1 MLLSDSHSFL
11 FVHIPKNAGS
21 SINQALCPWALAP
34 EQRLANRLLAALGVK
49 VNHYGPW
56 RGRRFRR
63 HSTAQLLRDHLPTDV
78 WQRLFKFA
86 FVRNP
91 WDRLVS
97 QYKYIL
103 QVPAHHRHRLVQK
116 MTFAEFADYWT
127 GGGYASQTAF
137 VTDSTGTVIVDFIG
151 RCENID
157 DDFAHICRQLGVEP
171 NIGHA
176 NRSRR
181 KDYRSYYD
189 AHSRDMVAAR
199 LRDELDMFEYTFD
212 PPASLT
218 RCA

>member
-1 MLLSDSHSFL
+1 MLLSDSHNFL
-11 FVHIPKNAGS
+11 FLHIPKNAGS
-21 SINQALCPWALAP
+21 SINHALCHLALTP
-34 EQRLANRLLAALGVK
+34 ERLLANRLLASIGIK

-56 RGRRFRR
+56 RSRRFRR
-63 HSTAQLLRDHLPTDV
+63 HSTATTIRNHLPGEV

-103 QVPAHHRHRLVQK
+103 QVPAHHRHRLVQTMK
-116 MTFAEFADYWT
+116 FAEFADYWT
-127 GGGYASQTAF
+127 RGGYASQTAF
-137 VTDSTGTVIVDFIG
+137 VTDRTGEVILDFIG

-157 DDFAHICRQLGVEP
+157 EDFAHVCRELDVAVE
-171 NIGHA
+171 IGHA

-181 KDYRSYYD
+181 KDYRGYYD
-189 AHSRDMVAAR
+189 ARSRDMVAAR

-212 PPASLT
+212 PPAKSH
-218 RCA
+218 AA